1 MTRLD
6 RPDPFL
12 RNKREEDI
20 ASRAD
25 WLAERFAQRAAKHDL
40 EGSFPFENFEDL
52 KQSGYLKLT
61 VPNAF
66 GGEEGSAYEMV
77 LSQER
82 LARGD
87 GSTALAVGWHIGLLL
102 QLRLSRAWPEKLFA
116 ELCRETVASGAVIN
130 ELISEIAT
138 GSPSRGGRPET
149 TATRVAG
156 GWRINGRKTYS
167 TLSPVLTFFTVSA
180 AIEDSDK
187 VGLFFVRQG
196 AGIVIEETWNT
207 LGMRATGSHDVVLKD
222 VFVPDE
228 DTIRGLDPVT
238 AAPVPTEA
246 TLLHIPACYLG
257 IAHAAR
263 DFALEFARKHKPNS
277 LTVPIAEL
285 PHIKRQIGQI
295 EADLLTA
302 RSYLFHTADRWDK
315 EPDSRAYMKHELGL
329 AKYTATNAA
338 IRIVDQAMRIVGA
351 LSLSRSL
358 PLERMYRDVR
368 AGLHNPPMDDAVLTN
383 LANNAI
389 GELPQTPPSNS

>member
-1 MTRLD
+1 MAQADQR
-6 RPDPFL
+6 DPFL
-12 RNKREEDI
+12 RNKREEEI

-25 WLAERFAQRAAKHDL
+25 WLGERFAKRAAKHDL

-61 VPNAF
+61 IPKVY
-66 GGEEGSAYEMV
+66 GGEEGSVYEMV

-102 QLRLSRAWPEKLFA
+102 QLRLTRAWPEKLFA
-116 ELCRETVASGAVIN
+116 DMCQETVASGAVAN

-149 TATRVAG
+149 TAKRVAG
-156 GWRINGRKTYS
+156 GWRINGRKSYS
-167 TLSPVLTFFTVSA
+167 TLSPILAFFTVSA
-180 AIEDSDK
+180 AIEDSDN

-196 AGIVIEETWNT
+196 NGVRIEETWNS
-207 LGMRATGSHDVVLKD
+207 LGMRATGSHDVVLED

-228 DTIRGLDPVT
+228 DTIRGLEPTIVGVSS
-238 AAPVPTEA
+238 APVSAEG

-257 IAHAAR
+257 IARAAR
-263 DFALEFARKHKPNS
+263 DFALDFARKHKPNS
-277 LTVPIAEL
+277 LQTPIAEL
-285 PHIKRQIGQI
+285 PHIKRQIGLM
-295 EADLLTA
+295 EAELLTA
-302 RSYLFHTADRWDK
+302 RSYLFHTADRWDQD
-315 EPDSRAYMKHELGL
+315 PDNRAHMKHELGL

-368 AGLHNPPMDDAVLTN
+368 AGLHNPPMDDVVLLN
-383 LANNAI
+383 LANQAI
-389 GELPQTPPSNS
+389 GES

>member
-1 MTRLD
+1 MTQANQ
-6 RPDPFL
+6 PDPYL

-20 ASRAD
+20 ALRAEQ
-25 WLAERFAQRAAKHDL
+25 LAVQFAKRAAKHDL
-40 EGSFPFENFEDL
+40 EGSFPFDNFTDL

-61 VPNAF
+61 VPESF
-66 GGEEGSAYEMV
+66 GGEEGSVYEMV

-102 QLRLSRAWPEKLFA
+102 QLRLSRAWPEKLYA
-116 ELCRETVASGAVIN
+116 ELCRETVANGAIIN
-130 ELISEIAT
+130 ELISELAT
-138 GSPSRGGRPET
+138 GSPSRGGKPET
-149 TATRVAG
+149 SASRVQG
-156 GWRINGRKTYS
+156 GWRINGKKTYS
-167 TLSPVLTFFTVSA
+167 TLSPVLTFFIVSA
-180 AIEDSDK
+180 SIENSDK
-187 VGLFFVRQG
+187 VGSFLVRQG
-196 AGIVIEETWNT
+196 PGVRIEETWNS
-207 LGMRATGSHDVVLKD
+207 LGMRATGSHDVVLED

-228 DTIRGLDPVT
+228 DTIRGLEPAR
-238 AAPVPTEA
+238 AASVPTEG
-246 TLLHIPACYLG
+246 TLLHIPACYIG
-257 IAHAAR
+257 IARAAR

-285 PHIKRQIGQI
+285 PHIKRQIGLI
-295 EADLLTA
+295 EAELLTA

-315 EPDSRAYMKHELGL
+315 EPGNRATMKHELGL

-368 AGLHNPPMDDAVLTN
+368 AGLHNPPMDDAVLLN
-383 LANNAI
+383 LANHAI
-389 GELPQTPPSNS
+389 GELS

>member
-1 MTRLD
+1 MMTRQD
-6 RPDPFL
+6 RPDPFV
-12 RNKREEDI
+12 RNKREEEI
-20 ASRAD
+20 AARAEG
-25 WLAERFAQRAAKHDL
+25 LAALFAKRAAKHDL

-61 VPNAF
+61 APESF

-87 GSTALAVGWHIGLLL
+87 GSTALAVGWHLGLML
-102 QLRLSRAWPEKLFA
+102 QQRITRAWPEELFA
-116 ELCRETVASGAVIN
+116 ELCRETVANGAVIN
-130 ELISEIAT
+130 ELISELAT

-149 TATRVAG
+149 TASRAQG

-167 TLSPVLTFFTVSA
+167 TLSPVLAFFTVSA
-180 AIEDSDK
+180 AIVDSDK
-187 VGLFFVRQG
+187 VGVFLVRRG
-196 AGIVIEETWNT
+196 SSGIAIEETWNT
-207 LGMRATGSHDVVLKD
+207 LGMRATGSHDVVLED
-222 VFVPDE
+222 VFVPDA
-228 DTIRGLDPVT
+228 DTIRGLDPAA
-238 AAPVPTEA
+238 AAPVPAEGA
-246 TLLHIPACYLG
+246 LLHIPACYIG
-257 IAHAAR
+257 IAGAAR
-263 DFALEFARKHKPNS
+263 DFALDFARKHKPNS

-315 EPDSRAYMKHELGL
+315 EPDNRANMKHELGL

-368 AGLHNPPMDDAVLTN
+368 AGLHNPPMDDAVLLN
-383 LANNAI
+383 LANHAI
-389 GELPQTPPSNS
+389 GEPV